1 MRQRQELPADLRQ
14 QIDDLLRQAGE
25 AARGGEPERSEQL
38 RLKAWEM
45 LPEPKLGWEFY
56 SNTMPRNNLTFFRDT
71 KQFDKALHWLEVT
84 RESYGPGRDDS
95 VEFLAATLWYEMGN
109 LDEAFDEFD
118 RLYKA
123 FKARPFQ
130 GKDRKYLDFYMSRKK
145 K

>member
-1 MRQRQELPADLRQ
+1 MGQRQELPADVRQ

-25 AARGGEPERSEQL
+25 AERGGEPERSEKL
-38 RLKAWEM
+38 SLKAWDM
-45 LPEPKLGWEFY
+45 LPEPKLDWEFY
-56 SNTMPRNNLTFFRDT
+56 SNIIPRDNLIFYRDRH
-71 KQFDKALHWLEVT
+71 QFDKALQWLAIT
-84 RESYGPGRDDS
+84 RDSYGPGRNDS